1 MIPILRSNDYFG
13 QYGKIS
19 KILLHKRTPP
29 GSSDPI
35 VGIYINYQRRED
47 AARAIEKIDG
57 SASPSADGEVMH
69 ASFGTAKYCI
79 NFLRSVNCTNTGCLD
94 VHEWGDERDCFTRQ
108 DLVSMYVRIYTVY
121 PTTHRS
127 RAESISTRRPRSALQ
142 QVLPSFANQTKVGEW
157 LVFRS
162 DTYSMNM

>member
-1 MIPILRSNDYFG
+1 MVPILRSNDYFG

-79 NFLRSVNCTNTGCLD
+79 NFLRSVSCTNTGFLD
-94 VHEWGDERDCFTRQ
+94 VHEWGDERGCFMRQ

-121 PTTHRS
+121 SPTHRS
-127 RAESISTRRPRSALQ
+127 HAESISTRKPRSAPH
-142 QVLPSFANQTKVGEW
+142 QVPPLFANQTKVSEW
-157 LVFRS
+157 LALL
-162 DTYSMNM
+162 T

>member
-57 SASPSADGEVMH
+57 SASPSGDGEVMH

-79 NFLRSVNCTNTGCLD
+79 NFLRSASCTNNGCLD
-94 VHEWGDERDCFTRQ
+94 AHEWGDDRDCFTRQ
-108 DLVSMYVRIYTVY
+108 DLVSMYVGISVVY
-121 PTTHRS
+121 SITHRFHT
-127 RAESISTRRPRSALQ
+127 ENISTRRPRNAPQ
-142 QVLPSFANQTKVGEW
+142 QVPPSFVNQTKVSE
-157 LVFRS
+157 
-162 DTYSMNM
+162 

>member
-35 VGIYINYQRRED
+35 VGIYIAYQRRED

-57 SASPSADGEVMH
+57 SASPSGDGEVMH
-69 ASFGTAKYCI
+69 TSFGTAKYCI
-79 NFLRSVNCTNTGCLD
+79 SFLRSVSCMNTGCLD
-94 VHEWGDERDCFTRQ
+94 VHEWGDDRDCFTRQ
-108 DLVSMYVRIYTVY
+108 DLISMYVWISPFTPPLISLMQKASQQGDGETHHNKCY
-121 PTTHRS
+121 HRS
-127 RAESISTRRPRSALQ
+127 QIRRR
-142 QVLPSFANQTKVGEW
+142 
-157 LVFRS
+157 
-162 DTYSMNM
+162 

>member
-1 MIPILRSNDYFG
+1 MITILRSNDYFG

-35 VGIYINYQRRED
+35 VGIYITYQRRED

-57 SASPSADGEVMH
+57 SASPSGDGEVMH

-79 NFLRSVNCTNTGCLD
+79 NFLRSVSCINTGCLD
-94 VHEWGDERDCFTRQ
+94 VHEWVDDRDCFTRQ
-108 DLVSMYVRIYTVY
+108 DLVSMYVWTYTSY
-121 PTTHRS
+121 STAHS
-127 RAESISTRRPRSALQ
+127 SHAESISTRRLRSAPQ
-142 QVLPSFANQTKVGEW
+142 QVLLSFANQTKVSEW
-157 LVFRS
+157 LVAS
-162 DTYSMNM
+162 S